1 MELSEVNLGLCFTRG
16 VSLETWAGIGNL
28 NRELAFYKRL
38 SCDVGSV
45 SLMTYDGLFGRS
57 YGRDILEDLKVLRMG
72 NFEGFGWLAP
82 YLLICFHPM
91 EILKLDV
98 IKTNQILGSEV
109 AIFFKKRYQKK
120 MIARCGYSH
129 SFYMYQRFGDG
140 IDFDRAVEL
149 EREAYLAA
157 DIGIVTSE
165 ESKEWICE
173 KCGVLE
179 GKIHVVPN
187 YVETDRFKPL
197 EGILK
202 RYDLCLIANRSR
214 AKNIH
219 ELMEAIFLLRVRHG
233 WEVKLLMIGS
243 CIEDEEVNNYI
254 ELKGLC
260 VEKLG
265 NVGHSDLP
273 KYLNESRAYICPSL
287 YEGNPK
293 GLLEAMS
300 CGLACIGS
308 DVIGINSVIEDGKNG
323 LLCGTGSDSI
333 AWGIKKVLENRSLM
347 EELSR
352 EARFYVLNHVSLDCI
367 YEKELALLESIL

>member
-1 MELSEVNLGLCFTRG
+1 MGLSGVNFGLCFTRG
-16 VSLETWAGIGNL
+16 VSLETWGYVGNL

-45 SLMTYDGLFGRS
+45 SLMTYDGLFGGG
-57 YGRDILEDLKVLRMG
+57 YGGDILGDLKVLRMG
-72 NFEGFGWLAP
+72 NFEGFGSLLP
-82 YLLICFHPM
+82 YLLIFLHPM

-109 AIFFKKRYQKK
+109 AIFLKKKYRKK

-165 ESKEWICE
+165 ECKEWICE

-197 EGILK
+197 EGVLK
-202 RYDLCLIANRSR
+202 RYDLCIIANRSK
-214 AKNIH
+214 AKNVHALI
-219 ELMEAIFLLRVRHG
+219 EAIFLLRVRHG
-233 WEVKLLMIGS
+233 REVKLLMIGS

-260 VEKLG
+260 VERLG

-273 KYLNESRAYICPSL
+273 RYLNESRVYVCPSL

-308 DVIGINSVIEDGKNG
+308 DVIGVNSVIEDGKNG

-333 AWGIKKVLENRSLM
+333 AWGIKKVLENRFLM